1 MCWIC
6 LIINEENTEFNMAYF
21 SSPGIVTSGLIFCYD
36 QNNIRSY
43 SGPPLTNIL
52 PNGINAGYPTV
63 SSGWGTYNTNQYGSG
78 TYFSIGTITGV
89 SNNIVTCPGH
99 PLRTYD
105 VMTPQ
110 TSGGGLANGTNYLV
124 RRWDA
129 NQFSLYAYDSTQ
141 DALNPFQHQVNLN
154 TDNRVPISSGVSN
167 MWWGPPHL
175 PNSGIIK
182 QIIPNGFQYKG
193 RSHDC
198 MRIHWYRPDGVTDG
212 LAYGN
217 EPSIVAG
224 NTYTISFYHKAAT
237 PNCVGTRASINRWTN
252 GEYTGI
258 SFTVGKTW
266 QKFSYTFSTSQSGAT
281 YFYWFND
288 NMPSQSAWDLSE
300 IMIYQGSGS
309 SEYVPSN
316 FTRSSTQVVTDLTGN
331 YTLTA
336 NNLTYNTDGTFNF
349 NGASWLD
356 LNSNNIITGNQ
367 AFTVESWYTTTGATA
382 DEIFGNYGTSSTSGT
397 LWVSGRYGIYI
408 NGAVYFPG
416 APIGA
421 GTYHLA
427 ATRDS
432 SGNVILYRNGVQQ
445 NSGVLSASIP
455 VTYNFRIGADVNG
468 GAEPFTGKIHSVSV
482 YNRALS
488 SLEVQQNFASQR
500 MRFGI

>member
-1 MCWIC
+1 
-6 LIINEENTEFNMAYF
+6 MAYF
-21 SSPGIVTSGLIFCYD
+21 SSPSIVTSGLVFHYD
-36 QNNIRSY
+36 QTNIRSY

-52 PNGINAGYPTV
+52 PNGNTAGYPTS

-89 SNNIVTCPGH
+89 SGNVITCPGH

-110 TSGGGLANGTNYLV
+110 TTGGGVSNGTNYFV
-124 RRWDA
+124 RKWDA
-129 NQFSLYAYDSTQ
+129 NSFSLYSYDGTQDST
-141 DALNPFQHQVNLN
+141 NIFQTQANLN
-154 TDNRVPISSGVSN
+154 SDNRVAVSSGITN
-167 MWWGPPHL
+167 MWWGPPHV
-175 PNSGIIK
+175 PNSGIMK
-182 QIIPNGFQYKG
+182 QIITNGFQYRG
-193 RSHDC
+193 RVHDC
-198 MRIHWYRPDGVTDG
+198 IRFHFYRPDGVQDAM
-212 LAYGN
+212 AYGN
-217 EPSIVAG
+217 EPSITAG
-224 NTYTISFYHKAAT
+224 QTYTISFYHRAAT
-237 PNCVGTRASINRWTN
+237 PNCVGFRGGIYRWTN
-252 GEYTGI
+252 GEYTGTT
-258 SFTVGKTW
+258 FTVNKQWTK
-266 QKFSYTFSTSQSGAT
+266 QSYTFTTSQSGTT

-288 NMPSQSAWDLSE
+288 NIPSQSAYDISE

-316 FTRSSTQVVTDLTGN
+316 FTKSSTQVVTDLTGN
-331 YTLTA
+331 FTLTA

-382 DEIFGNYGTSSTSGT
+382 DEIFGNYGSGSTSGT
-397 LWVSGRYGIYI
+397 LWISGRYGIYI

-427 ATRDS
+427 ATRDL
-432 SGNVILYRNGVQQ
+432 SGNVVLYRNGVQQ
-445 NSGVLSASIP
+445 NSGTLSASIP

-468 GAEPFTGKIHSVSV
+468 GGEPFTGKIHSVKV

-488 SLEVQQNFASQR
+488 SLEVQQNFFAQR
-500 MRFGI
+500 GKFNL